1 MGFIER
7 DFARVQALTGRVADE
22 EGEGVGLALVQG
34 VAAAG
39 GQAARGHESE
49 GWGEPGGYAAGI
61 DQLGKRG
68 GCLNCAAAS

>member
-39 GQAARGHESE
+39 GQAARGHESK
-49 GWGEPGGYAAGI
+49 G
-61 DQLGKRG
+61 
-68 GCLNCAAAS
+68 